1 MHHCKTEVPEQ
12 AQGGLTQTG
21 NILIPAL
28 LAVLTLIACF
38 AAIWQWQRSSYHE
51 SLVQSTIQK
60 QQLVRSL
67 NTDVNSSISRVTVN
81 GRWLSNSTTFVTPR
95 VIEGRMGAWV
105 ISILAYVDSS
115 GESRF
120 LAVHR
125 GWAAQGQVNQAPR
138 LMPLSLGPVA
148 LQGDLVSVLPK
159 SYELKPFNPSELGL
173 WANYDLAS
181 HASVLKLKLEPAILQ
196 VSPESRDPDSQ
207 QLRRVSSVQL
217 VAALEQKA
225 ASNRGYAVQWLGL
238 ALVGLFGLAWMWRS
252 RLK

>member
-1 MHHCKTEVPEQ
+1 MHHCKTEVSEQ
-12 AQGGLTQTG
+12 ALDGLTQAG
-21 NILIPAL
+21 KILIPTL
-28 LAVLTLIACF
+28 LAVLTVIACL
-38 AAIWQWQRSSYHE
+38 AAVWQWQRSSYHE

-60 QQLVRSL
+60 QQFVRNL
-67 NTDVNSSISRVTVN
+67 NTDVHSSVSRVTVT
-81 GRWLSNSTTFVTPR
+81 GKWLNNSTTFVTPR

-105 ISILAYVDSS
+105 ISILAYIDSS

-125 GWAAQGQVNQAPR
+125 GWASQGQVNQAPR
-138 LMPLSLGPVA
+138 LMPLSLEPVA

-159 SYELKPFNPSELGL
+159 SYELKPFNPYELGL

-181 HASVLKLKLEPAILQ
+181 HARVLNIKLEPVILQ
-196 VSPESRDPDSQ
+196 ASPESRDPDSQ
-207 QLRRVSSVQL
+207 QLRRISSMQL
-217 VAALEQKA
+217 VATLEQKA
-225 ASNRGYAVQWLGL
+225 ASNRGYAFQWLGL